1 MSLTAWNEDIPSD
14 NNLAGEGNDEIASL
28 KARVKE
34 RLELDHQFSGEL
46 DPLEGDCDGYHK
58 KVTLQKLSEDPTPLT
73 GTGVLYTKEVDGI
86 IELFFVDEVSGIVN
100 QLTEQ
105 GVLSLN
111 TLQNDIDGNQYSL
124 RNMKL
129 WIPDG
134 TDGVIVN
141 SSAAYNK
148 NFSAKGMI
156 QLKVSASG
164 QNVIY
169 PDVEVPA
176 SLITIMPG
184 DVNIIFGYTQ
194 SQWTTTN
201 SNNITYYYR
210 KSVINVKI
218 NTAGF
223 NIYDKDYY
231 AKAVKSNSYPAYPA
245 YPVPTIEIIK
255 SWPIGSS
262 LAEVL
267 PEIE

>member
-1 MSLTAWNEDIPSD
+1 
-14 NNLAGEGNDEIASL
+14 
-28 KARVKE
+28 
-34 RLELDHQFSGEL
+34 
-46 DPLEGDCDGYHK
+46 
-58 KVTLQKLSEDPTPLT
+58 
-73 GTGVLYTKEVDGI
+73 
-86 IELFFVDEVSGIVN
+86 
-100 QLTEQ
+100 
-105 GVLSLN
+105 
-111 TLQNDIDGNQYSL
+111 
-124 RNMKL
+124 
-129 WIPDG
+129 
-134 TDGVIVN
+134 
-141 SSAAYNK
+141 
-148 NFSAKGMI
+148 MI

-164 QNVIY
+164 QNVIA

-201 SNNITYYYR
+201 SNYITIYYR

-218 NTAGF
+218 NTAGI